1 MTKTCIFIQLLLFLS
16 PVCGELK
23 VAYDSP
29 SIIMTWRDAQAYCR
43 HKYTD
48 LVTVRNEQENER
60 FIRHGWIGLYRED
73 AASPWKWSQDDE
85 IATFTM
91 WEHITGK
98 EHVTELY
105 LYNCIT
111 VFLLG

>member
-1 MTKTCIFIQLLLFLS
+1 
-16 PVCGELK
+16 
-23 VAYDSP
+23 
-29 SIIMTWRDAQAYCR
+29 MTWRDAQAYCR
-43 HKYTD
+43 HNYTD
-48 LVTVRNEQENER
+48 LVTVRKEQENGR
-60 FIRHGWIGLYRED
+60 FVHYGWIGLYRED
-73 AASPWKWSQDDE
+73 AASPWKWSQGDE

-91 WEHITGK
+91 WDTNGK